1 MAEKYLLGL
10 AEEIKKLIPGNVDV
24 HEDDDRVNIL
34 AEMDIGIKGVK
45 VNIECTSSTV
55 KVKGARAYKYPIED
69 ASADKFQQEM
79 IEKHPGY
86 AIYASGQLL
95 SFSKFFSYQSLEE
108 ALNTIRAALD
118 TLRDAVV
125 VFENDCVNF
134 LEKNVEQSNEEYN
147 PEDNVKIVNV
157 DNSYHAVST
166 TEQDNKDYEKEHEDF
181 AKKVFKNV
189 AKKINGT
196 INGNEVVAF
205 NKETGTTLRCVL
217 FPLDAEILVSAS
229 ISASKDVGAMYSA
242 YINANYSDLINAYDA
257 EKEMFTVRTYSIP
270 DKYSPDDTEEL
281 LTLCKTAITDCVNEY
296 KHTLEKKDSADFA
309 ADIQQVL
316 AEQTEQIAERE
327 NAITAR
333 EDAMR
338 ERESELEA
346 READLKKQL
355 QELAAEKEE
364 LERTANAERERIKEY
379 EAEMQKKIKDYEERN
394 VKDILNIQQL
404 ANQVASLQSRQSSI
418 GKVDDDAVEEIRR
431 MESKVR
437 QLTAQ
442 KIALEKKLTE
452 KIKNKDSK
460 ISALSDVIGK
470 KDSEIKKIKT
480 NIEDMVQSQV
490 SDEVKKNSAHI
501 EDLEKQLAEVGH
513 ILTPE
518 DIISYYEQYSD
529 IEAKKFHA
537 PNAEFVVYN
546 DASLEVRIKIGETN
560 YVDVSK
566 EAALKD
572 QILRRLN
579 TKYVDTKFFSKDS
592 RIIARSYF
600 KKNATPEEVDDIIA
614 VLSKNFEK

>member
-431 MESKVR
+431 MEAKVR
-437 QLTAQ
+437 QLTSQ

-470 KDSEIKKIKT
+470 KDSEIKTIKT

-592 RIIARSYF
+592 RIVARSYF
-600 KKNATPEEVDDIIA
+600 KKNATPEEVDEIIA

>member
-166 TEQDNKDYEKEHEDF
+166 TEQDNKDYKKEHEDF

-437 QLTAQ
+437 QLTSQ

-470 KDSEIKKIKT
+470 KDSEIKTIKT

-566 EAALKD
+566 EAAVKD

-579 TKYVDTKFFSKDS
+579 TKYVDAKFFSKDS
-592 RIIARSYF
+592 RIVARSYF
-600 KKNATPEEVDDIIA
+600 KKNATPEEVDEIIA

>member
-108 ALNTIRAALD
+108 ALNTIQAALD

-431 MESKVR
+431 MEAKVR
-437 QLTAQ
+437 QLTSQ

-470 KDSEIKKIKT
+470 KDSEIKTIKT

-592 RIIARSYF
+592 RIVARSYF
-600 KKNATPEEVDDIIA
+600 KKNATPEEVDEIIA

>member
-418 GKVDDDAVEEIRR
+418 GKVDDDAVEEMRR

-437 QLTAQ
+437 QLTSQ

>member
-338 ERESELEA
+338 ERESELET

-418 GKVDDDAVEEIRR
+418 GKVDDDAVEEMRR

-437 QLTAQ
+437 QLTPQ

-566 EAALKD
+566 EAAVKD

-592 RIIARSYF
+592 RIVARSYF

>member
-10 AEEIKKLIPGNVDV
+10 AEEIKKLIPGNVDI
-24 HEDDDRVNIL
+24 HEDDDRVNVL

-55 KVKGARAYKYPIED
+55 KVKWARTYKYPIED
-69 ASADKFQQEM
+69 ASADKFQHEM

-86 AIYASGQLL
+86 AIYANGQLL

-181 AKKVFKNV
+181 AKKIFKNV

-281 LTLCKTAITDCVNEY
+281 LTLCKTAIADCVNEY

-338 ERESELEA
+338 ERESELKV
-346 READLKKQL
+346 READLEKQL

-364 LERTANAERERIKEY
+364 LEKTTNAERERIKEY

-418 GKVDDDAVEEIRR
+418 GKVDDDAVEEMRR

-437 QLTAQ
+437 QLTSQ

-490 SDEVKKNSAHI
+490 SDEVKKSSAHI
-501 EDLEKQLAEVGH
+501 EDLEKQLAEIGH

-518 DIISYYEQYSD
+518 DIISYYKQYSD

-566 EAALKD
+566 EAAVKD

-579 TKYVDTKFFSKDS
+579 TKYVDAKFFSKDS
-592 RIIARSYF
+592 RIVARSYF
-600 KKNATPEEVDDIIA
+600 KKNATPEEVDEIIA

>member
-10 AEEIKKLIPGNVDV
+10 AEEIKKLIPGNVDI
-24 HEDDDRVNIL
+24 HEDDDRVNVL

-55 KVKGARAYKYPIED
+55 KVKGARTYKYPIED
-69 ASADKFQQEM
+69 ASADKFQHEM

-86 AIYASGQLL
+86 AIYANGQLL

-181 AKKVFKNV
+181 AKKIFKNV

-281 LTLCKTAITDCVNEY
+281 LTLCKTAIADCVNEY

-338 ERESELEA
+338 ERESELKV
-346 READLKKQL
+346 READLEKQL

-364 LERTANAERERIKEY
+364 LEKTTNAERERIKEY

-418 GKVDDDAVEEIRR
+418 GKVDDDAVEEMRR

-437 QLTAQ
+437 QLTSQ

-490 SDEVKKNSAHI
+490 SDEVKKSSAHI
-501 EDLEKQLAEVGH
+501 EDLEKQLAEIGH

-518 DIISYYEQYSD
+518 DIISYYKQYSD

-566 EAALKD
+566 EAAVKD

-579 TKYVDTKFFSKDS
+579 TKYVDAKFFSKDS
-592 RIIARSYF
+592 RIVARSYF
-600 KKNATPEEVDDIIA
+600 KKNATPEEVDEIIA

>member
-1 MAEKYLLGL
+1 
-10 AEEIKKLIPGNVDV
+10 
-24 HEDDDRVNIL
+24 
-34 AEMDIGIKGVK
+34 
-45 VNIECTSSTV
+45 
-55 KVKGARAYKYPIED
+55 
-69 ASADKFQQEM
+69 M

-338 ERESELEA
+338 ERESELET

-418 GKVDDDAVEEIRR
+418 GKVDDDAVEEMRR

-437 QLTAQ
+437 QLTSQ

-566 EAALKD
+566 EAAVKD

-592 RIIARSYF
+592 RIVARSYF

>member
-10 AEEIKKLIPGNVDV
+10 AEEIKKLIPGNVDI
-24 HEDDDRVNIL
+24 HEDDDRVNVL

-45 VNIECTSSTV
+45 VNIECTLSTV
-55 KVKGARAYKYPIED
+55 KVKGARTYKYPIED
-69 ASADKFQQEM
+69 ASADKFQHEM

-86 AIYASGQLL
+86 AIYANGQLL

-181 AKKVFKNV
+181 AKKIFKNV

-257 EKEMFTVRTYSIP
+257 EKEIFTVRTYSIP

-281 LTLCKTAITDCVNEY
+281 LTLCRTAIADCVNEY
-296 KHTLEKKDSADFA
+296 KHTLERKDSADFA

-338 ERESELEA
+338 ERESELKV
-346 READLKKQL
+346 READLEKQL

-364 LERTANAERERIKEY
+364 LEKAANAERERIKEY

-418 GKVDDDAVEEIRR
+418 GKVDDDAVEEMRR

-437 QLTAQ
+437 QLTSQ

-490 SDEVKKNSAHI
+490 SDEVKKSSAHI

-566 EAALKD
+566 EATLKD

-600 KKNATPEEVDDIIA
+600 KKNATPEEVDEIIA

>member
-1 MAEKYLLGL
+1 M
-10 AEEIKKLIPGNVDV
+10 
-24 HEDDDRVNIL
+24 
-34 AEMDIGIKGVK
+34 
-45 VNIECTSSTV
+45 
-55 KVKGARAYKYPIED
+55 
-69 ASADKFQQEM
+69 
-79 IEKHPGY
+79 
-86 AIYASGQLL
+86 
-95 SFSKFFSYQSLEE
+95 
-108 ALNTIRAALD
+108 
-118 TLRDAVV
+118 
-125 VFENDCVNF
+125 
-134 LEKNVEQSNEEYN
+134 
-147 PEDNVKIVNV
+147 
-157 DNSYHAVST
+157 
-166 TEQDNKDYEKEHEDF
+166 
-181 AKKVFKNV
+181 
-189 AKKINGT
+189 
-196 INGNEVVAF
+196 
-205 NKETGTTLRCVL
+205 
-217 FPLDAEILVSAS
+217 DAEILVSAS

-281 LTLCKTAITDCVNEY
+281 LTLCRTAIADCVNEY

-364 LERTANAERERIKEY
+364 LEKTTNAERERIKEY

-418 GKVDDDAVEEIRR
+418 GKVDDDAVEEMRR

-437 QLTAQ
+437 QLTSQ

-490 SDEVKKNSAHI
+490 SDEVKKSSAHI

-518 DIISYYEQYSD
+518 DIISYYKQYSD

-566 EAALKD
+566 EASVKD

-579 TKYVDTKFFSKDS
+579 TKYVDAKFFSKDS
-592 RIIARSYF
+592 RIVARSYF
-600 KKNATPEEVDDIIA
+600 KKNATPEEVDEIIA

>member
-10 AEEIKKLIPGNVDV
+10 AEEIKKLIPGNVDI
-24 HEDDDRVNIL
+24 HEDDDRVNVL

-55 KVKGARAYKYPIED
+55 KVKGARTYKYPIED
-69 ASADKFQQEM
+69 ASADKFQHEM

-86 AIYASGQLL
+86 AIYANGQLL

-181 AKKVFKNV
+181 AKKIFKNV

-257 EKEMFTVRTYSIP
+257 EKEIFTVRTYSIP

-281 LTLCKTAITDCVNEY
+281 LTLCRTAIADCVNEY
-296 KHTLEKKDSADFA
+296 KHTLERKDSADFA

-338 ERESELEA
+338 ERESELKV
-346 READLKKQL
+346 READLEKQL

-364 LERTANAERERIKEY
+364 LEKAANAERERIKEY

-418 GKVDDDAVEEIRR
+418 GKVDDDAVEEMRR

-437 QLTAQ
+437 QLTSQ

-490 SDEVKKNSAHI
+490 SDEVKKSSAHI

-566 EAALKD
+566 EATLKD

-600 KKNATPEEVDDIIA
+600 KKNATPEEVDEIIA

>member
-10 AEEIKKLIPGNVDV
+10 AEEIKKLIPGNVDI
-24 HEDDDRVNIL
+24 HEDDDRVNVL

-55 KVKGARAYKYPIED
+55 KVKGARTYKYPIED
-69 ASADKFQQEM
+69 ASADKFQHEM

-86 AIYASGQLL
+86 AIYANGQLL

-181 AKKVFKNV
+181 AKKIFKNV

-205 NKETGTTLRCVL
+205 NKENGTTLRCVL

-281 LTLCKTAITDCVNEY
+281 LTLCRTAIADCVNEY

-364 LERTANAERERIKEY
+364 LEKTTNAERERIKEY

-418 GKVDDDAVEEIRR
+418 GKVDDDAVEEMRR

-437 QLTAQ
+437 QLTSQ

-490 SDEVKKNSAHI
+490 SDEVKKSSAHI

-518 DIISYYEQYSD
+518 DIISYYKQYSD

-566 EAALKD
+566 EAAVKD

-579 TKYVDTKFFSKDS
+579 TKYVDAKFFSKDS
-592 RIIARSYF
+592 RIVARSYF
-600 KKNATPEEVDDIIA
+600 KKNATPEEVDEIIA

>member
-10 AEEIKKLIPGNVDV
+10 AEEIKKLIPGNVDI
-24 HEDDDRVNIL
+24 HEDDDRVNVL

-55 KVKGARAYKYPIED
+55 KVKGARTYKYPIED
-69 ASADKFQQEM
+69 ASADKFQHEM

-86 AIYASGQLL
+86 AIYANGQLL

-181 AKKVFKNV
+181 AKKIFKNV

-281 LTLCKTAITDCVNEY
+281 LTLCKTAIADCMNEY
-296 KHTLEKKDSADFA
+296 KHTLEKKASADFA

-338 ERESELEA
+338 ERESELKV
-346 READLKKQL
+346 READLEKQL

-364 LERTANAERERIKEY
+364 LEKTTNAERERIKEY

-418 GKVDDDAVEEIRR
+418 GKVDDDAVEEMRR

-437 QLTAQ
+437 QLTSQ

-490 SDEVKKNSAHI
+490 SDEVKKSSAHI
-501 EDLEKQLAEVGH
+501 EDLEKQLAEIGH

-518 DIISYYEQYSD
+518 DIISYYKQYSD

-566 EAALKD
+566 EAAVKD

-579 TKYVDTKFFSKDS
+579 TKYVDAKFFSKDS
-592 RIIARSYF
+592 RIVARSYF
-600 KKNATPEEVDDIIA
+600 KKNATPEEVDEIIA

>member
-338 ERESELEA
+338 ERESELET

-418 GKVDDDAVEEIRR
+418 GKVDDDAVEEMRR

-437 QLTAQ
+437 QLTSQ

-566 EAALKD
+566 EAAVKD

-592 RIIARSYF
+592 RIVARSYF

>member
-418 GKVDDDAVEEIRR
+418 GKVDDDAVEEMRR

-437 QLTAQ
+437 QLTSQ

-592 RIIARSYF
+592 RIVARSYF
-600 KKNATPEEVDDIIA
+600 KKNATPEEVDEIIA

>member
-10 AEEIKKLIPGNVDV
+10 AEEIKKLIPGNVDI
-24 HEDDDRVNIL
+24 HEDDDRVNVL

-55 KVKGARAYKYPIED
+55 KVKGARTYKYPIED
-69 ASADKFQQEM
+69 ASADKFQHEM

-86 AIYASGQLL
+86 AIYANGQLL

-181 AKKVFKNV
+181 AKKIFKNV

-338 ERESELEA
+338 ERESELKV
-346 READLKKQL
+346 READLEKQL

-364 LERTANAERERIKEY
+364 LEKTTNAERERIKEY

-418 GKVDDDAVEEIRR
+418 GKVDDDAAEEMHR

-437 QLTAQ
+437 QLTSQ

-490 SDEVKKNSAHI
+490 SDEVKKSSAHI

-560 YVDVSK
+560 YIDVSK

-592 RIIARSYF
+592 RIVARSYF
-600 KKNATPEEVDDIIA
+600 KKNATPEEVDEIIA

>member
-10 AEEIKKLIPGNVDV
+10 AEEIKKLIPGNVDI
-24 HEDDDRVNIL
+24 HEDDDRVNVL

-55 KVKGARAYKYPIED
+55 KVKGARTYKYPIED
-69 ASADKFQQEM
+69 ASADKFQHEM

-86 AIYASGQLL
+86 AIYANGQLL

-181 AKKVFKNV
+181 AKKIFKNV

-205 NKETGTTLRCVL
+205 NKETGMTLRCVL

-281 LTLCKTAITDCVNEY
+281 LTLCKTAIADCVNEY

-338 ERESELEA
+338 ERESELKV
-346 READLKKQL
+346 REAELEKQL

-364 LERTANAERERIKEY
+364 LEKTTNAERERIKEY

-418 GKVDDDAVEEIRR
+418 GKVDDDAVEEMRR

-437 QLTAQ
+437 QLTSQ

-490 SDEVKKNSAHI
+490 SDEVKKSSAHI

-518 DIISYYEQYSD
+518 DIISYYKQYSD

-566 EAALKD
+566 EAAVKD

-579 TKYVDTKFFSKDS
+579 TKYVDAKFFSKDS
-592 RIIARSYF
+592 RIVARSYF
-600 KKNATPEEVDDIIA
+600 KKNATSEEVDEIIA

>member
-10 AEEIKKLIPGNVDV
+10 AEEIKKLIPGNVDI
-24 HEDDDRVNIL
+24 HEDDDRVNVL

-55 KVKGARAYKYPIED
+55 KVKGARTYKYPIED
-69 ASADKFQQEM
+69 ASADKFQHEM

-86 AIYASGQLL
+86 AIYANGQLL

-181 AKKVFKNV
+181 AKKIFKNV

-229 ISASKDVGAMYSA
+229 ISASKDVGAMYSD
-242 YINANYSDLINAYDA
+242 YINSIYSDLINAYDA
-257 EKEMFTVRTYSIP
+257 EKEIFTVRTYSIP
-270 DKYSPDDTEEL
+270 DKYSPDYTEEL
-281 LTLCKTAITDCVNEY
+281 LTLCKTAIADCMNEY
-296 KHTLEKKDSADFA
+296 KHTLEKKASADFA

-338 ERESELEA
+338 ERESELKV
-346 READLKKQL
+346 READLEKQL

-364 LERTANAERERIKEY
+364 LEKTTNAERERIKEY

-418 GKVDDDAVEEIRR
+418 GKVDDDAVEEMRR

-437 QLTAQ
+437 QLTSQ

-490 SDEVKKNSAHI
+490 SDEVKKSSAHI
-501 EDLEKQLAEVGH
+501 EDLEKQLAEIGH

-518 DIISYYEQYSD
+518 DIISYYKQYSD

-566 EAALKD
+566 EAAVKD

-579 TKYVDTKFFSKDS
+579 TKYVDAKFFSKDS
-592 RIIARSYF
+592 RIVARSYF
-600 KKNATPEEVDDIIA
+600 KKNATPEEVDEIIA

>member
-10 AEEIKKLIPGNVDV
+10 AEEIKKLIPGNVDI
-24 HEDDDRVNIL
+24 HEDDDRVNVL

-55 KVKGARAYKYPIED
+55 KVKGARTYKYPIED
-69 ASADKFQQEM
+69 ASADKFQHEM

-86 AIYASGQLL
+86 AIYANGQLL

-181 AKKVFKNV
+181 AKKIFKNV

-281 LTLCKTAITDCVNEY
+281 LTLCKTAIADCVNEY

-338 ERESELEA
+338 ERESELKV
-346 READLKKQL
+346 READLEKQL

-364 LERTANAERERIKEY
+364 LEKTTNAERERIKEY

-418 GKVDDDAVEEIRR
+418 GKVDDNAVEEMRR

-437 QLTAQ
+437 QLTSQ

-490 SDEVKKNSAHI
+490 SDEVKKSSAHI

-518 DIISYYEQYSD
+518 DIISYYKQYSD

-566 EAALKD
+566 EAAVKD

-579 TKYVDTKFFSKDS
+579 TKYVDAKFFSKDS
-592 RIIARSYF
+592 RIVARSYF
-600 KKNATPEEVDDIIA
+600 KKNATPEEVDEIIA

>member
-10 AEEIKKLIPGNVDV
+10 AEEIKKLIPGNVDI
-24 HEDDDRVNIL
+24 HEDDDRVNVL

-55 KVKGARAYKYPIED
+55 KVKGARTYKYPIED
-69 ASADKFQQEM
+69 ASADKFQHEM

-86 AIYASGQLL
+86 AIYANGQLL

-181 AKKVFKNV
+181 AKKIFKNV

-281 LTLCKTAITDCVNEY
+281 LTLCKTAIADCVNEY

-338 ERESELEA
+338 ERESELKA
-346 READLKKQL
+346 READLEKQL

-364 LERTANAERERIKEY
+364 LEKTTNAERERIKEY

-418 GKVDDDAVEEIRR
+418 GKVDDDAVEEMRR

-437 QLTAQ
+437 QLTSQ

-490 SDEVKKNSAHI
+490 SDEVKKSSAHI

-518 DIISYYEQYSD
+518 DIISYYKQYSD

-566 EAALKD
+566 EAAVKD

-579 TKYVDTKFFSKDS
+579 TKYVDAKFFSKDS
-592 RIIARSYF
+592 RIVARSYF
-600 KKNATPEEVDDIIA
+600 KKNATPEEVDEIIA

>member
-10 AEEIKKLIPGNVDV
+10 AEEIKKLIPGNVDI
-24 HEDDDRVNIL
+24 HEDDDRVNVL

-55 KVKGARAYKYPIED
+55 KVKGARTYKYPIED
-69 ASADKFQQEM
+69 VSADKFQHEM

-86 AIYASGQLL
+86 AIYANGQLL

-181 AKKVFKNV
+181 AKKIFKNV

-281 LTLCKTAITDCVNEY
+281 LTLCKTAIADCVNEY

-338 ERESELEA
+338 ERESELKV
-346 READLKKQL
+346 READLEKQL

-364 LERTANAERERIKEY
+364 LEKTTNAERERIKEY

-418 GKVDDDAVEEIRR
+418 GKVDDDAVEEMRR

-437 QLTAQ
+437 QLTSQ

-490 SDEVKKNSAHI
+490 SDEVKKSSAHI

-518 DIISYYEQYSD
+518 DIISYYKQYSD

-566 EAALKD
+566 EAAVKD

-579 TKYVDTKFFSKDS
+579 TKYVDAKFFSKDS
-592 RIIARSYF
+592 RIVARSYF
-600 KKNATPEEVDDIIA
+600 KKNATPEEVDEIIA

>member
-281 LTLCKTAITDCVNEY
+281 LTLCKTAITDCMNEY

-437 QLTAQ
+437 QLTSQ